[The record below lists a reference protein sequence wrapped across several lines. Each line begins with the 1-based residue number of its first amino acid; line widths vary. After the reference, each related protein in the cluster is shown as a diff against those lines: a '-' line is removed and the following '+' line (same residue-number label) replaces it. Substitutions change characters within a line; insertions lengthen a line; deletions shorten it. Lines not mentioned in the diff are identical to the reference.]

1 MQTKSIKINAVL
13 NVIRT
18 CSTIFFPLIT
28 YPYVLRIL
36 MPENIGKV
44 NFANSFISYFSLIA
58 GLGIGT
64 YAIRECA
71 KVRDNKEMLDNISSQ
86 IFSMNLLTT
95 FIAYILLFLSLFFFR
110 KLDNYRVL
118 IIVYGSSIIFTTL
131 GADWI
136 NTAMEDFFY
145 IAIRTILFQILHV
158 ILIFVFV
165 RTSNDYY
172 KYAVISIMSAS
183 GANIANIFYRR
194 KYCKMKLI
202 FKIEWKKHLAPI
214 IYLFVMILSQTI
226 FNTADVTML
235 GLMKDDY
242 AVGIYSTAVKINNL
256 ISQLIASVLFVLL
269 PKLSNIFAN
278 EDYERINSVLRKI
291 LGYILLLGIPCY
303 AGATVLSDEIILL
316 IGGSQY
322 IESPLVLKILLIA
335 FLFSLVGGSFLGN
348 IVLLPSGNEKKFMFI
363 CCITAAFNVITN
375 YFFIPFFGVYA
386 AAMTTAVSSLLILIL
401 LIITVDKRIKIN
413 KKSKIFL
420 EPVFGS
426 IIITIICL
434 LLKKCVGNLI
444 IRTVVCMIF
453 SAFVYTVILL
463 LFRNEFLLEIINSI
477 KQKVMGLKN
486 GL

>member
-1 MQTKSIKINAVL
+1 MQYKSIKINAIL
-13 NVIRT
+13 NVIKT

-28 YPYVLRIL
+28 YPYVLRVL

-44 NFANSFISYFSLIA
+44 NFSNSFISYFSLIA

-71 KVRDNKEMLDNISSQ
+71 KVRDNKELLNNISSQ
-86 IFSMNLLTT
+86 IFSINIFTT
-95 FIAYILLFLSLFFFR
+95 FIAYILLIVALVLFR

-118 IIVYGSSIIFTTL
+118 IILYGSTIVFTTL

-165 RTSNDYY
+165 KTSADYY
-172 KYAVISIMSAS
+172 KYAAISVMSVS

-194 KYCKMKLI
+194 KYCKMKMI

-214 IYLFVMILSQTI
+214 VYLFVMILSQTI

-256 ISQLIASVLFVLL
+256 ISQLISSVLFVLL

-278 EDYERINSVLRKI
+278 EDYKRINSVLRKI

-322 IESPLVLKILLIA
+322 VESPFVLRILLIA

-348 IVLLPSGNEKKFMFI
+348 IVLLPSGKEKKFMII
-363 CCITAAFNVITN
+363 CCITAAFNVIAN
-375 YFFIPFFGVYA
+375 YIFIPFFGVYA

-401 LIITVDKRIKIN
+401 LIVTVDKRIKIFG
-413 KKSKIFL
+413 KIKLFL
-420 EPVFGS
+420 APVLGS
-426 IIITIICL
+426 VLFVVICL
-434 LLKKCVGNLI
+434 LLKKNIENLI
-444 IRTVVCMIF
+444 LRTFVCIGA
-453 SAFVYTVILL
+453 SAFIYIVILL
-463 LFRNEFLLEIINSI
+463 LFRNEFLLEIINSL
-477 KQKVMGLKN
+477 KAKFLRVKN
-486 GL
+486 GI